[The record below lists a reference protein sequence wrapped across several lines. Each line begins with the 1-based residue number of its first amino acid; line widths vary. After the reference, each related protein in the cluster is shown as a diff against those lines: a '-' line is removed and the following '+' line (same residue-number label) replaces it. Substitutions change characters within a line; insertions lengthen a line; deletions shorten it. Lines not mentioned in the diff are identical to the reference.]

1 MLPIAAG
8 HECQIGI
15 CLMQIVSGK
24 WREMSTT
31 VNRAVGINDGPS
43 STAAAS
49 AASAAA
55 TANRLPPPAPTFY
68 GDSSDERTAEKS
80 NREEFL
86 FLKCA
91 LTPK

>member
-31 VNRAVGINDGPS
+31 VNRAAVGINDGPS
-43 STAAAS
+43 STA